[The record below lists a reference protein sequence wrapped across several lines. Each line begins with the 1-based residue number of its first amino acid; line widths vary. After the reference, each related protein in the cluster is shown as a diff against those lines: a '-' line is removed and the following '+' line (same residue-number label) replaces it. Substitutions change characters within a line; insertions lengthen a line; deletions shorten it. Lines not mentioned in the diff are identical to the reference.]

1 MIITNDTTCLL
12 LSLRE
17 NMYGEVKIAV
27 VPVILKE
34 NDSTFIS
41 RYNRTIYQ
49 YIAYYNYGNSLYNTC
64 SHVYTRRITELWFD
78 DLETDREEKVK
89 YFYNKM
95 DRTHY
100 FLSRNKQAIKEIAH
114 NKLFQWKQKKMLQNS
129 EFDFS
134 QINFTYKQIICYLK
148 HARI

>member
-17 NMYGEVKIAV
+17 NMYGEIKIAV
-27 VPVILKE
+27 VPAILKE
-34 NDSTFIS
+34 KDSTFIS
-41 RYNRTIYQ
+41 RYNRTMYQ
-49 YIAYYNYGNSLYNTC
+49 YIAYYITC
-64 SHVYTRRITELWFD
+64 SDVGRITELWFD

-100 FLSRNKQAIKEIAH
+100 FLSRDKQAIKGIAH
-114 NKLFQWKQKKMLQNS
+114 NKLFQWKQKKLLQNS

-134 QINFTYKQIICYLK
+134 RINFTYKQIICYLK

>member
-1 MIITNDTTCLL
+1 MIITNNTTCLL
-12 LSLRE
+12 LSFRE

-27 VPVILKE
+27 APVILKE

-41 RYNRTIYQ
+41 RYSRTMYQ
-49 YIAYYNYGNSLYNTC
+49 YIAYYNLLYNTC
-64 SHVYTRRITELWFD
+64 SDVGRITELWFD

-114 NKLFQWKQKKMLQNS
+114 NKLFQWKYKKLLQNS
-129 EFDFS
+129 DFDFS
-134 QINFTYKQIICYLK
+134 QINFTYKQIICDLK

>member
-12 LSLRE
+12 LSIRE

-34 NDSTFIS
+34 NDSAFIS
-41 RYNRTIYQ
+41 KYRRTMYQ
-49 YIAYYNYGNSLYNTC
+49 YIAYYNYSNFLYNTY
-64 SHVYTRRITELWFD
+64 SDAKRITELWFD
-78 DLETDREEKVK
+78 YLGRDREEKVK

-95 DRTHY
+95 NRTHY
-100 FLSRNKQAIKEIAH
+100 FLSRDKQSIKEIVH
-114 NKLFQWKQKKMLQNS
+114 NKLFQWKQKKLLQEP

-134 QINFTYKQIICYLK
+134 QINFAYKQIICDLK
-148 HARI
+148 YARI

>member
-1 MIITNDTTCLL
+1 MTITNDTTCLL

-17 NMYGEVKIAV
+17 NMYGEIKIAV
-27 VPVILKE
+27 VPAILKE
-34 NDSTFIS
+34 KDSTFIS
-41 RYNRTIYQ
+41 RYSRTMYQ
-49 YIAYYNYGNSLYNTC
+49 YIAYYNYRNFLYNTC
-64 SHVYTRRITELWFD
+64 SDVGRITELWFD

-100 FLSRNKQAIKEIAH
+100 FLSRDKQAIKGIAH
-114 NKLFQWKQKKMLQNS
+114 NKLFQWKHKKLFQDP

-134 QINFTYKQIICYLK
+134 QINFTYKQIICDLK
-148 HARI
+148 HAKI

>member
-1 MIITNDTTCLL
+1 MIITNDTICLL

-34 NDSTFIS
+34 KDSTFIS
-41 RYNRTIYQ
+41 RYSRTMYQ
-49 YIAYYNYGNSLYNTC
+49 YIAYYHYRNFLYNTC
-64 SHVYTRRITELWFD
+64 SDVGRITELWFD

-100 FLSRNKQAIKEIAH
+100 FLSRDKQAIKEIAH
-114 NKLFQWKQKKMLQNS
+114 NKLFQWKQKKLLQNS

-134 QINFTYKQIICYLK
+134 QINFTYRQIICDLK

>member
-1 MIITNDTTCLL
+1 MIITNNTTCLL
-12 LSLRE
+12 LSFRE

-27 VPVILKE
+27 APVILKE
-34 NDSTFIS
+34 KDSTFIS
-41 RYNRTIYQ
+41 RYSRTIYQ
-49 YIAYYNYGNSLYNTC
+49 YIAYYILYNTC
-64 SHVYTRRITELWFD
+64 SDVGQITELWFD

-114 NKLFQWKQKKMLQNS
+114 NKLFQWKYKKLLQNS
-129 EFDFS
+129 DFDFS
-134 QINFTYKQIICYLK
+134 QINFTYKQIICDLK

>member
-12 LSLRE
+12 LSFRE

-27 VPVILKE
+27 VPAILKE

-41 RYNRTIYQ
+41 RYSRTMYQ
-49 YIAYYNYGNSLYNTC
+49 YIAYYSLLYNTC
-64 SHVYTRRITELWFD
+64 SDVGRITELWFD

-100 FLSRNKQAIKEIAH
+100 FLSRDKQVIKEIAH
-114 NKLFQWKQKKMLQNS
+114 NKLFQWKHKKLLQDP

-134 QINFTYKQIICYLK
+134 QINFTYKQIICDLK